1 MALETKSRAIVLH
14 TTRQGDSSL
23 VVHVLDATAGR
34 QSLFLRGLGKSRSG
48 SAAAAFHPLSV
59 LEVVSAATPRSSL
72 LYLREYEP
80 VFSLNS
86 LRTDI
91 RRSAT
96 AQFVCEVLWRT
107 LRTGDGD
114 PELFTWLVEG
124 ILALETTP
132 AVANFAAWWLVGFS
146 ARMGFK
152 PEDNWSEETPLFDI
166 VSGRFQPKNP
176 LLDEAAARFSVRRDK
191 SWEESR
197 LAGKTSP
204 ASSIPAERRSCL
216 RSADS
221 PSGSFYPRG
230 ANKPESAGMAFSNEE
245 SLLLHKLLTESFEEA
260 MALPLSAGR
269 RSAFSRRMLD
279 YLSYHLGQS
288 LDIRSLDVL
297 HAVFAE

>member
-166 VSGRFQPKNP
+166 VSGRFQPDSGLFASRGQKEP
-176 LLDEAAARFSVRRDK
+176 DGESALRKQDLRQAGTEEAGEDFPARRD
-191 SWEESR
+191 SSR
-197 LAGKTSP
+197 LLS
-204 ASSIPAERRSCL
+204 RRSEN
-216 RSADS
+216 RA
-221 PSGSFYPRG
+221 GS
-230 ANKPESAGMAFSNEE
+230 SSVQIFSLEE
-245 SLLLHKLLTESFEEA
+245 SLLLHRLLTGSFEEA